1 MPLEEGTSVGGRAGR
16 PRQVCRTAGSEGVGC
31 ATEKIVKINKI
42 RLGWGKGD
50 LNVIG
55 IWQRIQLTRF
65 RV

>member
-1 MPLEEGTSVGGRAGR
+1 MPLGEGTGVGGRAGR
-16 PRQVCRTAGSEGVGC
+16 PGQVCRTSGSEGVGC
-31 ATEKIVKINKI
+31 ATEKMVKINKI